1 MAFNPQSTGGIFPPT
16 WEHLINLPN
25 GTTNWDQIFKY
36 LSLWGTDCHS
46 TIRTLPIL
54 ILNYLQLKQS
64 LWRNDLLSVPISD
77 LISKGMSFYKKWLLR
92 IMRVL
97 LFVFNDQSC
106 DMDWITEKFMNMKLT
121 LKIPE
126 IRGMPHK
133 EPCRRKQALRSRWVT
148 QLEEKW

>member
-97 LFVFNDQSC
+97 LFVFWSVMWHGLNHREVYEHETYTQNSWDKRYATQR
-106 DMDWITEKFMNMKLT
+106 T
-121 LKIPE
+121 L
-126 IRGMPHK
+126 
-133 EPCRRKQALRSRWVT
+133 
-148 QLEEKW
+148 